1 MRIFLGAEIEDRA
14 GDLLY
19 KIRKNVEKKLQFICE
34 ENAGLEKDVTY
45 GMEFQDVGIITIII
59 PEEMK
64 EYWKE
69 RKYISRKKNS
79 ADIRLYMDYERFIKE
94 TPKNQR
100 LMYIENIIKSIEVLK
115 ERSKGDFKGDKL
127 IQDILD
133 ALNVTMEDLER
144 LNKKKSVFSKIF
156 DKK

>member
-1 MRIFLGAEIEDRA
+1 MRIFLSAEHEHQA
-14 GDLLY
+14 LLGY
-19 KIRKNVEKKLQFICE
+19 HNTWKVVEKKLQFLCKKNI
-34 ENAGLEKDVTY
+34 GLEHDITY
-45 GMEFQDVGIITIII
+45 GTEFEYVGIITIII

-69 RKYISRKKNS
+69 RKYISRKNKS
-79 ADIRLYMDYERFIKE
+79 ADIRLYIDYERFIKE

-127 IQDILD
+127 IQDILE
-133 ALNVTMEDLER
+133 ALNVTRKDLEN
-144 LNKKKSVFSKIF
+144 LNKKKTFFSKIF
-156 DKK
+156 GKK

>member
-1 MRIFLGAEIEDRA
+1 MRIFLSAEHEHKA
-14 GDLLY
+14 SLGY
-19 KIRKNVEKKLQFICE
+19 YNAWKVVEKKLQFVCE
-34 ENAGLEKDVTY
+34 KNIGLEEDDTY
-45 GMEFQDVGIITIII
+45 GTEFEYVGIITIII
-59 PEEMK
+59 PKEMK

-69 RKYISRKKNS
+69 RKYISRKNRS
-79 ADIRLYMDYERFIKE
+79 ADIRLYIDYERFIKE

-115 ERSKGDFKGDKL
+115 ERSKGDFKGDIL

-133 ALNVTMEDLER
+133 ALNVTIEDLES
-144 LNKKKSVFSKIF
+144 LNKKKSGFSKLF

>member
-1 MRIFLGAEIEDRA
+1 MRIFLSAEHEHQASEGYHKAWEFVEER
-14 GDLLY
+14 LQFVCE
-19 KIRKNVEKKLQFICE
+19 KNV
-34 ENAGLEKDVTY
+34 GLEEDDTY
-45 GMEFQDVGIITIII
+45 GTEFQDVGIITIII

-69 RKYISRKKNS
+69 RRYISRKNKS

-115 ERSKGDFKGDKL
+115 ERSKGDFKGNKL
-127 IQDILD
+127 IQDVLD

-156 DKK
+156 NKK

>member
-1 MRIFLGAEIEDRA
+1 MRIFLGAEMEDRA
-14 GDLLY
+14 GDILY
-19 KIRKNVEKKLQFICE
+19 KIRKNIEKKLQFVCE
-34 ENAGLEKDVTY
+34 ENGNLEEDDTY
-45 GMEFQDVGIITIII
+45 GTEFQDVGIITIII
-59 PEEMK
+59 PKEMK

-69 RKYISRKKNS
+69 RKYISRKNRS
-79 ADIRLYMDYERFIKE
+79 ADIRLYIDYERFIKE

-133 ALNVTMEDLER
+133 ALNVTIEDLES
-144 LNKKKSVFSKIF
+144 LNKKKSGFSKLF

>member
-1 MRIFLGAEIEDRA
+1 MRVFLSAE
-14 GDLLY
+14 
-19 KIRKNVEKKLQFICE
+19 LQHQASEGYHKAWKYVNKRLSFVCE
-34 ENAGLEKDVTY
+34 ENGNLEEDDTY
-45 GMEFQDVGIITIII
+45 GTEFQDVGIITIII
-59 PEEMK
+59 PKEMK

-69 RKYISRKKNS
+69 RKYISRKNRS
-79 ADIRLYMDYERFIKE
+79 ADIRFYIDYERFIKE

-133 ALNVTMEDLER
+133 ALNVTIEDLES
-144 LNKKKSVFSKIF
+144 LNKKKSGFSKLF